1 MFLEVTMVE
10 GIEYPQYAADITR
23 RSPACFLFL
32 IDQSSSMAQPFGDRN
47 EHLPT
52 LTKAEGVAQALNN
65 LLRSLVLSASKSDG
79 IRNYFE
85 VGVIGYGETADF
97 AWRGAL
103 AGSGL
108 VAIRDVANNF
118 LRVNRSA
125 EDNSPQPVWIEPVA
139 KGSTLMCDALDLVKQ
154 TLSRWVYQNNN
165 CFPPIVVHITDGE
178 ATDGDPAPLL
188 EEIGKLQT
196 AHGKTLLFHV
206 HLSSSRTAEPASFPD
221 SPDGLPDAFARL
233 LYEHSSPLTPFMR
246 TIAWENGQMLTDKSR
261 AFVLNADPSL
271 MVLAMEIGT
280 RPGKLW

>member
-1 MFLEVTMVE
+1 MLEVAVVE
-10 GIEYPQYAADITR
+10 TLEYPQYAADITR

-32 IDQSSSMAQPFGDRN
+32 IDQSSSMAQPFGDRS
-47 EHLPT
+47 ESLPT

-85 VGVIGYGETADF
+85 VGIIGYGETADF

-103 AGSGL
+103 AGSEL
-108 VAIRDVANNF
+108 VAIRDVASNF
-118 LRVNRSA
+118 LRVNRGA
-125 EDNSPQPVWIEPVA
+125 DDGSPQPVWIEPVA
-139 KGSTLMCDALDLVKQ
+139 RGSTLMCEALNLTKQ
-154 TLSRWVYQNNN
+154 TLGRWVNQNHSSS
-165 CFPPIVVHITDGE
+165 PPVVVHITDGE
-178 ATDGDPAPLL
+178 ATDGDPAAIL
-188 EEIGKLQT
+188 EEIGNLQT

-221 SPDGLPDAFARL
+221 SPGGLTDTFARL
-233 LYEHSSPLTPFMR
+233 LYEHSSLLTPFMR
-246 TIAWENGQMLTDKSR
+246 SIAWDNGQMLSEKSR

-280 RPGKLW
+280 RPGRLW